1 MEADIAR
8 VETEEDGERMGVI
21 RYVYDELNT
30 VEGSVS
36 TKCGSLKV
44 YHRKPTFSQHIGLRG

>member
-21 RYVYDELNT
+21 RYDFFIVLAFYDNDSEI
-30 VEGSVS
+30 VSRSSPIGS
-36 TKCGSLKV
+36 
-44 YHRKPTFSQHIGLRG
+44 

>member
-21 RYVYDELNT
+21 RYTHMYIVYDKLNT
-30 VEGSVS
+30 VG
-36 TKCGSLKV
+36 
-44 YHRKPTFSQHIGLRG
+44 

>member
-21 RYVYDELNT
+21 RYVYDRLNI
-30 VEGSVS
+30 VEWSVGFYFY
-36 TKCGSLKV
+36 K
-44 YHRKPTFSQHIGLRG
+44 